1 MFYYSTSYIKCG
13 IRLMPLKYS
22 ESYDKAYRFGLF
34 PVCSALGYLGFVT
47 IPFQR
52 LRKTQDFFKFISKML
67 NILRIYVRNRA
78 AYLII
83 IT

>member
-1 MFYYSTSYIKCG
+1 
-13 IRLMPLKYS
+13 MPLKYS
-22 ESYDKAYRFGLF
+22 EGYDKAYRFGLF
-34 PVCSALGYLGFVT
+34 PVCSTLGYLAFVT

-52 LRKTQDFFKFISKML
+52 LSRTQDFFKFISKIL
-67 NILRIYVRNRA
+67 NILKIHIRNKA